1 MDTDYGLPIPMRRPF
16 ISLDATKD
24 TPLPFRCH
32 LERVTKLTAEKSTP
46 YVTSLNFS

>member
-1 MDTDYGLPIPMRRPF
+1 MDTDYGLPISMRRPF